1 MLCLLPCEVTS
12 RTLFSPCVKS
22 GACVLDDLYIYLN
35 LFDFSGS
42 VTLYSDKGAK
52 SIDKARMCMTK
63 SENDILKVDCISG
76 AFFIIKKN
84 FMGKVCIFCIFYRV
98 YSSMYLRLERAR
110 KLFLSSFYTDIK

>member
-12 RTLFSPCVKS
+12 RALFSPCVKS
-22 GACVLDDLYIYLN
+22 GACVLDDFYIYLN

-63 SENDILKVDCISG
+63 SENDILKVKSIKSKSKREILFSLNKHKKICI
-76 AFFIIKKN
+76 
-84 FMGKVCIFCIFYRV
+84 
-98 YSSMYLRLERAR
+98 
-110 KLFLSSFYTDIK
+110 